1 MYILFIKN
9 KMYKLKNRNY
19 LNYSPKLKYF
29 LYNFSN
35 FPLFFR
41 QWPMKI
47 FFSVYKN
54 VHNLQIRQNFDLQ
67 KL

>member
-1 MYILFIKN
+1 
-9 KMYKLKNRNY
+9 MYKLKNRNY

-35 FPLFFR
+35 FPLFFIR
-41 QWPMKI
+41 WPMKF

>member
-29 LYNFSN
+29 LYNF
-35 FPLFFR
+35 FPPILYTVADE
-41 QWPMKI
+41 I

-54 VHNLQIRQNFDLQ
+54 VHYLQIHQNFDLQ
-67 KL
+67 ML